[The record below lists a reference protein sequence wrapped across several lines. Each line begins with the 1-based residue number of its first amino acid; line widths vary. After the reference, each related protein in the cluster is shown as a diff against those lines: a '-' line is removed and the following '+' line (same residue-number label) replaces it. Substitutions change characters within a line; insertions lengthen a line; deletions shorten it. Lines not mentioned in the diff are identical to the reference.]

1 MKTAAQIANE
11 VTEQFPVSWLTG
23 FSLLKLGHEEGEN
36 DAVIRFTLEYS
47 GVCQE
52 IMTAKATEGTGK
64 IRGRLRKLSL
74 HEIAGYILREV
85 AFRYVLDR
93 FGEPAVLAD
102 ANLFE
107 RAIRRLHP
115 RAINSVQLEEFSR
128 AIRMMVESSSR
139 TRKSTK

>member
-1 MKTAAQIANE
+1 MNTAAQIAND
-11 VTEQFPVSWLTG
+11 VTDQFPVNQITG

-36 DAVIRFTLEYS
+36 DEVIRFTLGYS

-52 IMTAKATEGTGK
+52 IMTAKATEGIGK
-64 IRGRLRKLSL
+64 IRGRLHKLSL

-85 AFRYVLDR
+85 AFRYVLDH
-93 FGEPAVLAD
+93 FGEPAVLTD

-115 RAINSVQLEEFSR
+115 RAINTVQLEEFSR
-128 AIRMMVESSSR
+128 AIKMMVEPSSR
-139 TRKSTK
+139 TRKSIK